1 MRLLFLYT
9 QDRASSPASFAP
21 EGLFGLFSAMIEAKI
36 VDQIHVMIDSNADT
50 GVVEYFPGL
59 TAEVGRIDEGILKPS
74 DVVFTRGGFKAWLP
88 FLEMCRNRGHWM
100 LFYGAN
106 TGRGQWP
113 FWHVIFD
120 DTSGK
125 GNMLDSQ
132 GRLCLDYRKPVNES
146 IFRCYPDAEPIY
158 DLCIGASHV
167 HDKKGQWR
175 GVRVAQAYRE
185 MYDRG
190 LRCVLPG
197 AIRRGVE
204 TNKAIKEIMDL
215 ALDIDLPG
223 MLSRHKLATVL
234 NKSRLFCHL
243 GSGGQGDR
251 GPMEAM
257 RCGCPLIIGFPRYHA
272 PWVWQN
278 DRVCFVPEDPDDY
291 QAIAEYIHDKLS
303 SVTPDVRRYVS
314 AGFSRQAG
322 IASVIVP
329 RMKRLFNCLKELK
342 TPDVSALAA
351 EYGL

>member
-9 QDRASSPASFAP
+9 QDRASSPGSFAT
-21 EGLFGLFSAMIEAKI
+21 EGLFGLFLAMVRAKA
-36 VDQIHVMIDSNADT
+36 VDQIHVLIDSNAVP
-50 GVVEYFPGL
+50 GLVEYCPGF
-59 TAEVGRIDEGILKPS
+59 TAEAGRVSENILKPG
-74 DVVFTRGGFKAWLP
+74 DVVFVRGGFKAWLP
-88 FLEMCRNRGHWM
+88 FIAAARKNGHWM

-106 TGRGQWP
+106 TGRERWP

-125 GNMLDSQ
+125 GNRLDLL
-132 GRLCLDYRKPVNES
+132 GRLWLDYRKPVNES

-158 DLCIGASHV
+158 DLCIGASHI

-175 GVRVAQAYRE
+175 GVRVAKAYRD
-185 MYDRG
+185 MYDRD

-204 TNKAIKEIMDL
+204 TNKAIKEMMDL
-215 ALDIDLPG
+215 ALNIDLPG
-223 MLSRHKLATVL
+223 MLSRHSLATVL
-234 NKSRLFCHL
+234 SQSRLFCHL

-257 RCGCPLIIGFPRYHA
+257 RCGCPLIIGFSQYHA

-278 DRVCFVPEDPDDY
+278 DKMCFVPENPDDY
-291 QAIAEYIHDKLS
+291 QAIAEYIHDTS
-303 SVTPDVRRYVS
+303 GIVTPDVRRDVS
-314 AGFSRQAG
+314 AYFSSRAG
-322 IASVIVP
+322 MDAVIAP
-329 RMKRLFNCLKELK
+329 RMQRLFNCLKRLK
-342 TPDVSALAA
+342 TPDVPALAA